1 MSNKGL
7 ETGTISA
14 VLSCEPPDGLESLWV
29 SAREELAVLQADTSR
44 WDFMEKYK
52 PILYPPAATLQGN
65 WVIVLPN
72 SGPQFE
78 GSDPRAAIDAAIE
91 KMKEGT

>member
-1 MSNKGL
+1 MTDLFERNRERRKEREQEAL
-7 ETGTISA
+7 E
-14 VLSCEPPDGLESLWV
+14 
-29 SAREELAVLQADTSR
+29 ADTAR

-72 SGPQFE
+72 GGPQFE

-91 KMKEGT
+91 KMKEFQEPK